1 MISVN
6 EALNIILK
14 TEYSL
19 NTEIIS
25 FTNSLHRVLAED
37 VFSDINMPPFD
48 KSAMDGFA
56 CKMSDT
62 INELEII
69 ETIPAGK
76 IPEKKVGKNQC
87 SKIMTGAPIPKGA
100 DCVIMVEDTK
110 VLDNGKIKF
119 LKDKTKD
126 NICYLGEDIT
136 KNQKVLSKGTLIR
149 PQHIA
154 IMASVGKTNVTV
166 AKKPKIGII
175 ATGSEIVEPENS
187 PNPSQIRNSNAY
199 QLITQ
204 VELIGASPNYIGIAI
219 DSEED
224 TYEKIMKGLEENDLV
239 LLTGGVS
246 MGDFDFVPKIMQKAG
261 VKILFDKIA
270 VQPGKPTTFGI
281 HQNAIIFGLPG
292 NPVSSFVQFELLVKP
307 LIYKMMGCIS
317 SFPELFLPMKNS
329 YQRKRSE
336 REAWFP
342 VIINS
347 EGYVET
353 IEYNGSA
360 HINGLGPANAI
371 CRIELGKN
379 CIEQGERVYVR
390 PI

>member
-1 MISVN
+1 MISIQ
-6 EALNIILK
+6 EALNIVLK
-14 TEYSL
+14 KDYSVDS
-19 NTEIIS
+19 EIIN
-25 FTNSLHRVLAED
+25 FVDSLHRVLAED
-37 VFSDINMPPFD
+37 VFSDINMPPFN

-56 CKMSDT
+56 CRMLD
-62 INELEII
+62 INNELELI

-76 IPEKKVGKNQC
+76 IPKKTVGVNQC
-87 SKIMTGAPIPKGA
+87 SKIMTGAPIPEGA

-110 VLDNGKIKF
+110 ILNNGNILF

-136 KNQKVLSKGTLIR
+136 ENQKVLSKGTLIR

-154 IMASVGKTNVTV
+154 IMASVGKTKVLV

-175 ATGSEIVEPENS
+175 ATGSEIVEPGNV
-187 PNPSQIRNSNAY
+187 PNQSQIRNSNAY
-199 QLITQ
+199 QLISQ
-204 VELIGASPNYIGIAI
+204 VKSLAAIPNYLGIAI

-224 TYEKIMKGLEENDLV
+224 TYQKIKKGLEETDLL

-261 VKILFDKIA
+261 VEILFDKIA

-281 HQNAIIFGLPG
+281 HKKASIFGLPG

-307 LIYKMMGCIS
+307 LIYKMMGCNS
-317 SFPELFLPMKNS
+317 ALPELFLPMKNR
-329 YQRKRSE
+329 YERKRSE
-336 REAWFP
+336 RESWFP

-347 EGYVET
+347 EGFVET
-353 IEYNGSA
+353 LDYNGSA